1 MTNLEHCEY
10 VSKEHL
16 STPLPDPELI
26 FLVNGHR
33 DLHAFDISRR
43 ATVENIITLLSK
55 ANIDYKEFT
64 SILDFGCGCGRVLA
78 GWEGKLRA
86 KAQLF
91 GCDVNKEL
99 IGFCQRHI
107 HFAKTINSSYY
118 PPLPYDSEQFDFVYA
133 ASVYTHLTLPALLQ
147 WTGELARI
155 VKKSGVVMLSYHGT
169 YFAPTLANISNI
181 GSSLLAERGYYVH
194 LHCEEKDTW
203 QGSNNY
209 ATFLSSEFVLNI
221 FRGFQLVKIY
231 PGISDGPNPFASYQ
245 DIVIFR
251 RL

>member
-1 MTNLEHCEY
+1 MTNVDHGEY
-10 VSKEHL
+10 VSKEQL

-43 ATVENIITLLSK
+43 ATAENIIALLSD
-55 ANIDYKEFT
+55 ANIDYTAFG

-78 GWEGKLRA
+78 GWEGKLRRET
-86 KAQLF
+86 QLF
-91 GCDVNKEL
+91 GCDINQTL
-99 IGFCQRHI
+99 IEFCQKNIR
-107 HFAKTINSSYY
+107 FAKTMTSSYY
-118 PPLPYDSEQFDFVYA
+118 PPLPYDNDQFDFVYA

-155 VKKSGVVMLSYHGT
+155 VKQSGVVMLSYHGT
-169 YFAPTLANISNI
+169 YYAKTLAEISKI

-194 LHCEEKDTW
+194 LHGEEKGTW
-203 QGSNNY
+203 KGSNNY
-209 ATFLSSEFVLNI
+209 ATFLSSEFLLNI